1 MLQEKEINFLNAFI
15 DLFDSKVLMI
25 TKVPLRDEPLCKLRI
40 RCYVGDGDDIETN
53 EIMPLNN
60 KEFFIDLKEN
70 KNYIYNKKGEL
81 NDIGY

>member
-1 MLQEKEINFLNAFI
+1 MLKEKEINFLNAFI

-25 TKVPLRDEPLCKLRI
+25 TKIPLRDDSLCKLRI
-40 RCYVGDGDDIETN
+40 KYCIGDSDDKETN

-60 KEFFIDLKEN
+60 KEFFVDLKEN